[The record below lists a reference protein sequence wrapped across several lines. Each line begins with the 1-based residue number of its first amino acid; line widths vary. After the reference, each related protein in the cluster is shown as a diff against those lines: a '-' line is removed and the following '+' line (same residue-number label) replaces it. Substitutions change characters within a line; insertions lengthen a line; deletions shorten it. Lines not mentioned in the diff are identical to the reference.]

1 MRRADAGVD
10 TVSVNGGP
18 AVGGSLSI
26 LSPMATF
33 IAPSTIR
40 VDNGNEFNGSAFAP
54 PIASAQIDTEL
65 HNSFRFDIS
74 GAGPFTIAPPLA
86 VTAGVNAQGRKIT
99 FALHWPNGGVGFQP
113 VIFDTASAGG
123 YQFADPTGIGPTL
136 ADFNGLQASLPGFE
150 CFLLIGFEYHSL
162 LTGIV
167 RPWVCCAL
175 SGWYQ

>member
-10 TVSVNGGP
+10 TISVNGANPISGP
-18 AVGGSLSI
+18 VDI
-26 LSPMATF
+26 ESPMASF
-33 IAPSTIR
+33 VSPNIIR
-40 VDNGNEFNGSAFAP
+40 IDNSNEFNGLALAM
-54 PIASAQIDTEL
+54 PIASASINTEL
-65 HNSFRFDIS
+65 NNSFRFDS
-74 GAGPFTIAPPLA
+74 DGAGPYTIAAPLVPTSA
-86 VTAGVNAQGRKIT
+86 NAQGRKIT
-99 FALHWPNGGVGFQP
+99 FALHYPNGGVGFQP
-113 VIFDTASAGG
+113 VIFDTASANG
-123 YQFADPTGIGPTL
+123 YQFADPSGIGPTL